1 MDLNPPKYLQSNLPI
16 NMMHSPQIPCP
27 DKNFAP
33 PSKAQAM
40 TLVFDQPNLPFPGGV
55 LTPAVACGEAL
66 ARRLIHSGVKFKM
79 GEWFLGPYGWGP
91 VWCM

>member
-1 MDLNPPKYLQSNLPI
+1 
-16 NMMHSPQIPCP
+16 
-27 DKNFAP
+27 
-33 PSKAQAM
+33 M

-91 VWCM
+91 VWCV

>member
-1 MDLNPPKYLQSNLPI
+1 
-16 NMMHSPQIPCP
+16 
-27 DKNFAP
+27 
-33 PSKAQAM
+33 M

-79 GEWFLGPYGWGP
+79 GEWCLGPYGWGP
-91 VWCM
+91 VWCVCNSSDLWIFDGFYHLKLLDSCMIQSFNPAELQTFECT